1 MNRLKGKYGSSLV
14 EVIVA
19 VALLAIV
26 VVTVVG
32 GIGLARQSVT
42 DNNVKDDN
50 TAVAQNITDTLLT
63 YLSSLPAD
71 QTKGKPDETDMQNIT
86 KALLVDD
93 KTKFSSSASNTKQF
107 YYAYANADGTAGYK
121 IEVRVYYNKNS
132 EKYSTFT
139 AFAACTGGEF
149 Q

>member
-1 MNRLKGKYGSSLV
+1 MNRLKEKRGSSLV

-63 YLSSLPAD
+63 YFSSLSV
-71 QTKGKPDETDMQNIT
+71 KNKPEDSKIQQDTQEIT
-86 KALLVDD
+86 KALWVKDN
-93 KTKFSSSASNTKQF
+93 TKFSSSASNTMQF
-107 YYAYANADGTAGYK
+107 CYTPSQGQPAGYK